1 MSLSL
6 TRAGGTNR
14 SVLNVNRFGQSVG
27 PISSI
32 VSESKPI
39 SIDSCTR
46 ELDGT
51 SVGVWYRQRT
61 MGYVTRCFL
70 WAVRSIVVQRFR
82 WNEM

>member
-6 TRAGGTNR
+6 TRAGGTNG
-14 SVLNVNRFGQSVG
+14 SVLNVDRLGQSVG

-46 ELDGT
+46 EFDGT
-51 SVGVWYRQRT
+51 SVGVWYRQCT
-61 MGYVTRCFL
+61 TGYVTRCFL
-70 WAVRSIVVQRFR
+70 
-82 WNEM
+82 